1 MAFFDDLGKKI
12 TQTSQGVVQKTKDT
26 AETIRL
32 NGMIS
37 DEEKRIANFYSE
49 IGRIYFEL
57 HADSYEPTFEQMILG
72 IKEAQVKIENYSE
85 KVKRLKGIVRC
96 PNCGGEVAYGASF
109 CSSCGSK
116 MNAQSAAAPA
126 ANSNVQ
132 RCVKCGVPLTPGTA
146 FCTNCGTKVEAAPAS
161 APVVNPVVNNNPV
174 AQTPANV
181 TAPTTKVCPTCGK
194 EIAANAK
201 FCIGCGSHIEG

>member
-1 MAFFDDLGKKI
+1 MAFFDELGKKI

-85 KVKRLKGIVRC
+85 QVKRLKGIVRC
-96 PNCGGEVAYGASF
+96 PNCGGEV
-109 CSSCGSK
+109 
-116 MNAQSAAAPA
+116 P
-126 ANSNVQ
+126 
-132 RCVKCGVPLTPGTA
+132 
-146 FCTNCGTKVEAAPAS
+146 
-161 APVVNPVVNNNPV
+161 
-174 AQTPANV
+174 
-181 TAPTTKVCPTCGK
+181 
-194 EIAANAK
+194 
-201 FCIGCGSHIEG
+201 